1 MAATLMG
8 SPEKSHSA
16 LKQRYLQS
24 LQNTGMSLEPLKP
37 SSSTRISSLSGSP
50 KRHYSSVLHKS
61 PVKNDLHKLKQEPA
75 FVNQNSIKPSSVLN
89 SRKLFELSSSKEPL
103 ESQPSPKLK
112 QQKQVMSKN
121 ASIKS
126 PSKATEMPDLNN
138 FSSKS
143 NIDHARSVTKISS
156 NFEKVDTKKY
166 SPIELKYYEFLCRVY
181 EAKEWME
188 SIIDEELPSVMSLV
202 TRNALQD
209 GVALA
214 KIAQKVNSSLVPQV
228 HPSTTKFKYKLL
240 ENIENFL
247 LLVDTV
253 DVPNNFK
260 FESTD
265 LYDGKNIPQ
274 VFETLHA
281 LAFTLHQKWPKKVPA
296 MINEF
301 GLVNFSKDDLRDC
314 KIKFP
319 HLKNFQF
326 FGHDHHS
333 PNKKKPQ
340 NHEQDLIPNLD
351 DVDRQISN
359 KAQDTQNDEQLQESR
374 ITETSDLPFAKINP
388 TKSYSAF
395 NSKYTKELALDD
407 DLEKSLKLSQTID
420 KMDDNRI
427 SSVVVKNPLPVELLV
442 EKDTNDLEASLSSSF
457 NYSSKLKDI
466 PVINYAPRQ
475 DLSYYSPSISAQIS
489 PRRRRRRRANMYSA
503 ENQFDSSLSSSGS
516 EYSNPFSSTGSYAAS
531 DQYSYSEYQPSS
543 VHEYDLLF
551 PKKRTGHAAQNT
563 HSAQN
568 ADLISKV
575 QGICRGS
582 NTRYALYAL
591 DLKLEFFEEEITA
604 IQACLKSKILL
615 QSIKS
620 KLQIVAASNESHSLA
635 QFQAYIKGSQIRFK
649 YDRRMFDLSRHHL
662 SVDAFQALTRGYA
675 VRQKS
680 SKLQNSIV
688 EASVSIQK
696 LQSLIKGGNARLE
709 FNQITNFL
717 TLNIASIVKSQAI
730 VKAGIA
736 RKKINAQMNCCAASR
751 STQRSI
757 ILLQAY
763 VKGSLHRKNAGRTER
778 SLNKSR
784 NKSALL
790 IGCIRG
796 AIFRDSFYETLY
808 NIENFKEE
816 ASSLQAQLKG
826 VLARYAVQLLDNV
839 IDTHSVSLLQSH
851 VRGGLKRIKIKQTSD
866 YYNGNVKAVITLQ
879 SRIRSFALEKAYHE
893 LMDFANPSLW
903 ALKKFAFLLNGVQP
917 TYETQD
923 TLDNLKEAIDKKNIA
938 INKSDLKL
946 RNTGEK
952 LSVLK
957 SSGVIK
963 HSLNPEVGNILQ
975 TLKGSVNFENCETIA
990 YFEKIFYLLQV
1001 DPFYFRL
1008 LFSVEPKTVKKFLIL
1023 LFFKRD
1029 GSISSREGLLYMK
1042 LVSELLL
1049 VDVESRAHVS
1059 DFLLEQFDD
1068 EPWKQLLNIFLLA
1081 KHKNLMNSL
1090 FSGLIKALDSLDV
1103 SFEGNPSKIYQSLYG
1118 LDKDVDP
1125 KEAIEDKATNA
1136 QYITNMCTLWSFIEQ
1151 VHGIIL
1157 SNIDNLPI
1165 EVLHLCTKAYTAV
1178 AGKSSDEFD
1187 ALEAISKVI
1196 IGAFVN
1202 SYLLQFDAYGVQ
1214 LQHTN
1219 HTVANL
1225 EILSDA
1231 LSTVFAMRKF
1241 KGFYSQL
1248 NSYVEAIGNEI
1259 AATLQHLQITP
1270 AYEEQMESMVY
1281 EDMNKCSRPILT
1293 INIKYLSEIVDFIY
1307 QNIEML
1313 PQDDPLVELLETVQD
1328 LGNTSL
1334 FTRSSVV
1341 NLELNPSAYIL
1352 CDVSDRGRPVFNN
1365 VMWGLIYVIQIC
1377 SAHCSSVLDVLSKPE
1392 EEDEDVLE
1400 MRFQNLLSKY
1410 PSLKENAVFKEL
1422 PSVSYFELKMYVTEK
1437 TLELSNM
1444 SFIDRSGN
1452 FQCLLNDIAN
1462 TIKCHVYVKTRNMKE
1477 IDIAERTLGM
1487 LETKHQKISHEYQ
1500 LLKQSFDTSLGG
1512 VKPVVHFNAKKKGL
1526 GSKLKGMVHTK
1537 NNKDLSS
1544 TRYKWSL
1551 RQLYEKGILLGIEG
1565 EKLESL
1571 PVNYFGGGGAK
1582 FPNVDFVFSTSN
1594 GKEYIIEMIDN
1605 RKNHGSAR
1613 TSDRF
1618 NFESVLERQMNSSAK
1633 EMMLANNKAKFNTK
1647 KLFKMIV
1654 ESFLS

>member
-1 MAATLMG
+1 MAATLLG

-24 LQNTGMSLEPLKP
+24 LQNTGMSVEPLKP
-37 SSSTRISSLSGSP
+37 ASSTRINSLSGSP
-50 KRHYSSVLHKS
+50 RKFSTSVLRKS
-61 PVKNDLHKLKQEPA
+61 PVKNDLYKIKQSYEKEPS
-75 FVNQNSIKPSSVLN
+75 FVTQTPVKPSSVLN
-89 SRKLFELSSSKEPL
+89 SRKIFEMSSSNKPLASELS
-103 ESQPSPKLK
+103 LK
-112 QQKQVMSKN
+112 AKVQKQTLPNKGS
-121 ASIKS
+121 AKS
-126 PSKATEMPDLNN
+126 PSSTTQMPNLNE

-143 NIDHARSVTKISS
+143 TIDHAKSVTKISS
-156 NFEKVDTKKY
+156 NFEKVDTKRF

-181 EAKEWME
+181 EAKEWIE
-188 SIIDEELPSVMSLV
+188 SIIDEELPSVMNLV

-253 DVPNNFK
+253 EVPTNFK

-281 LAFTLHQKWPKKVPA
+281 LAFTLHKKWPKKVPA

-301 GLVNFSKDDLRDC
+301 GLVNFSRDDLRDC

-333 PNKKKPQ
+333 PTKEKSQ
-340 NHEQDLIPNLD
+340 NHEHDLIPNLD
-351 DVDRQISN
+351 DVDRQIST
-359 KAQDTQNDEQLQESR
+359 KIQDTQNYEQIQQPE
-374 ITETSDLPFAKINP
+374 ITEPKKPQHTSIQP
-388 TKSYSAF
+388 TTSFSAF
-395 NSKYTKELALDD
+395 SPKSMKESALDD
-407 DLEKSLKLSQTID
+407 DFEEQLKFTQTIEKISAD
-420 KMDDNRI
+420 RV
-427 SSVVVKNPLPVELLV
+427 SSVVVKNPLPIELLD
-442 EKDTNDLEASLSSSF
+442 EKDTNDFGNSSSSWF
-457 NYSSKLKDI
+457 NYNSKLKDI
-466 PVINYAPRQ
+466 PVVNYAPRQ
-475 DLSYYSPSISAQIS
+475 DLSYYSPSVSAQMS
-489 PRRRRRRRANMYSA
+489 PRRRRRRRANMYHP
-503 ENQFDSSLSSSGS
+503 ENQFDSAASFSGS
-516 EYSNPFSSTGSYAAS
+516 EYSNPFSSTSSYAAS
-531 DQYSYSEYQPSS
+531 DQYSRSDYQPYS
-543 VHEYDLLF
+543 VHEYDPFYTKSRNGDL
-551 PKKRTGHAAQNT
+551 TQNSYSSGNT
-563 HSAQN
+563 
-568 ADLISKV
+568 DLTCKI
-575 QGICRGS
+575 QAICRGS

-591 DLKLEFFEEEITA
+591 DLKLEFFEEEIIA
-604 IQACLKSKILL
+604 IQACLKSKILN
-615 QSIKS
+615 QSIKD
-620 KLQIVAASNESHSLA
+620 KLHIVAVSNQSHILN
-635 QFQAYIKGSQIRFK
+635 QLQGYIKGSQIRFE
-649 YDRRMFDLSRHHL
+649 YDRKMFDLSRHHL
-662 SVDAFQALTRGYA
+662 SVDALQAMTRAYA
-675 VRQKS
+675 VRQRT
-680 SKLQNSIV
+680 SKLQSSIF
-688 EASVSIQK
+688 EATVSIQK
-696 LQSLIKGGNARLE
+696 LQSLIKGGSARLKYKE
-709 FNQITNFL
+709 TQNILITSSA
-717 TLNIASIVKSQAI
+717 NIVNLQAILKAGTVRKTFHALVNCYTKSQGA
-730 VKAGIA
+730 
-736 RKKINAQMNCCAASR
+736 
-751 STQRSI
+751 QRSVVY
-757 ILLQAY
+757 LQAY
-763 VKGSLHRKNAGRTER
+763 VKGLLYRKKAGRTDR

-784 NKSALL
+784 NNSALL
-790 IGCIRG
+790 IGCIKG
-796 AIFRDSFYETLY
+796 ALFRDNFYEILY
-808 NIENFKEE
+808 NMESFAKE
-816 ASSLQAQLKG
+816 AFNLQAHMKG
-826 VLARYAVQLLDNV
+826 VLARYAVHLLDEV
-839 IDTHSVSLLQSH
+839 IDNSSVSLLQSQI
-851 VRGGLKRIKIKQTSD
+851 RGGLERSKLKQTSD
-866 YYNGNVKAVITLQ
+866 YYNQNVGAVIILQ

-903 ALKKFAFLLNGVQP
+903 ALKEICIFIKR
-917 TYETQD
+917 Y
-923 TLDNLKEAIDKKNIA
+923 TLDNLKEAIDKKNLV
-938 INKSDLKL
+938 INKSDSKL
-946 RNTGEK
+946 RNTAEK

-963 HSLNPEVGNILQ
+963 HSLSSEVTSILQ
-975 TLKGSVNFENCETIA
+975 SLRGSVNFENCETIA

-1008 LFSVEPKTVKKFLIL
+1008 LFSVEPQTVKKYLML

-1029 GSISSREGLLYMK
+1029 GSINNREGLLYMK

-1059 DFLLEQFDD
+1059 EFLLEQFDD

-1081 KHKNLMNSL
+1081 KHKHLMNSL
-1090 FSGLIKALDSLDV
+1090 FSGLIKTLDSLDV

-1118 LDKDVDP
+1118 TDKDMDP

-1151 VHGIIL
+1151 AHGIIQ
-1157 SNIDNLPI
+1157 SNIEYLPV

-1196 IGAFVN
+1196 IGAFLN
-1202 SYLLQFDAYGVQ
+1202 SYLLQADAYGVQ
-1214 LQHTN
+1214 LQHRD

-1231 LSTVFAMRKF
+1231 LSTVFAMRRF

-1248 NSYVEAIGNEI
+1248 NSYVEATGNEI

-1281 EDMNKCSRPILT
+1281 EDMNKNNRPILT

-1313 PQDDPLVELLETVQD
+1313 PQDDPLVELLENVQD
-1328 LGNTSL
+1328 MENTAL
-1334 FTRSSVV
+1334 FTKSSVV

-1352 CDVSDRGRPVFNN
+1352 CDVSDRGRPLFNN

-1392 EEDEDVLE
+1392 EENEEVLE
-1400 MRFQNLLSKY
+1400 SRFQTLLSKY

-1444 SFIDRSGN
+1444 SFIDRSGD

-1477 IDIAERTLGM
+1477 IDIAEHTLDM
-1487 LETKHQKISHEYQ
+1487 LGKKHQKILHEYQ

-1512 VKPVVHFNAKKKGL
+1512 VKPVVHFNAKKRGL
-1526 GSKLKGMVHTK
+1526 GSKLKEMVHTK

-1551 RQLYEKGILLGIEG
+1551 RQLYEKGVLLGIEG

-1582 FPNVDFVFSTSN
+1582 FPHVDFVFSTSD

-1613 TSDRF
+1613 ISDKF
-1618 NFESVLERQMNSSAK
+1618 NFESILERQMNSSAK
-1633 EMMLANNKAKFNTK
+1633 EIMLVNNKAKFNTK
-1647 KLFKMIV
+1647 KLFNMIV
-1654 ESFLS
+1654 ETFLS